1 MLSIEE
7 SIELLQNTHKIQVQ
21 RNLTRLSFGNY
32 DECRSLLERAFL
44 YCDKSVKKFDFLP
57 EYEEV
62 VKWLVDNEGK
72 GLLLMGKPGLG
83 KSVIATGVIPAIFH
97 NRLRKVLKPTPAEE
111 IPLKIETI
119 IKQPFYCID
128 DIGIESKV
136 NDFGEKYEGFN
147 RIVNE
152 SETRFKLLIV
162 TTNLNPNQLLDRY
175 GERTVDRLRRLCKL
189 VKLEGESKRW

>member
-1 MLSIEE
+1 MFSLEE
-7 SIELLQNTHKIQVQ
+7 SIDLLQGTHRVNVQ
-21 RNLTRLSFGNY
+21 RTLTKLSFGTPE
-32 DECRSLLERAFL
+32 ECRSLFQRAFL
-44 YCDKSVKKFDFLP
+44 YCDRSVKEFEYLP
-57 EYEEV
+57 DYQHIV
-62 VKWLVDNEGK
+62 DWMVDNDGR

-83 KSVIATGVIPAIFH
+83 KSVVATGVIPALFYYKLK
-97 NRLRKVLKPTPAEE
+97 NVLKPTSAEE
-111 IPLKIETI
+111 IPLKLESI
-119 IKQPFYCID
+119 IKQPFYCLD

-152 SETRFKLLIV
+152 AETRFKLLIV
-162 TTNLNPNQLLDRY
+162 TTNLNTSQLLDRY